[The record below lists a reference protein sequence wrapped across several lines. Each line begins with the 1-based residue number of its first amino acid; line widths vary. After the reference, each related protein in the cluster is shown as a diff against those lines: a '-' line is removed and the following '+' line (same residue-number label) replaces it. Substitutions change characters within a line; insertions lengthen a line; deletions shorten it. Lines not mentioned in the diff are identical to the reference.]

1 MMDKVDMCSQRTYF
15 PFGSPSR
22 TVLLLFLHTIVLAK
36 IVFEDSIS
44 TDLVKMH
51 SVSLVIFHLNG
62 SNHGATQIC

>member
-1 MMDKVDMCSQRTYF
+1 MMDKVDMRSQRTYF

-51 SVSLVIFHLNG
+51 SVSLDLSFFI
-62 SNHGATQIC
+62 